1 MGAERAGGMHVV
13 HQNEGRIGRATYLRI
28 YGAFPPPR
36 SRPLLRRT
44 PTSPLPP
51 SFVPSASYLSRTGR
65 DDRATAWRSL
75 AHRKKLASIPLL
87 SSDIG
92 ASGGEGGRPPW
103 LRFML
108 YRIIYERTDAR
119 MSAPRSSS
127 VVPLGDSAPR
137 LASISCCYRCCAAV
151 AADRRRRRRVV
162 RGGSEESGLM

>member
-108 YRIIYERTDAR
+108 YRIICERTDGRADVGAALIVR
-119 MSAPRSSS
+119 CSPRR
-127 VVPLGDSAPR
+127 LCAAPR
-137 LASISCCYRCCAAV
+137 LNFLLLSLLR
-151 AADRRRRRRVV
+151 
-162 RGGSEESGLM
+162 RGGRRPTTATTSRSRRE